1 MRGRVGFRKLWA
13 GGGYRLCEVLFQVR
27 NLSWKKSYDKPRQ
40 RIKKQRPYFGDK
52 GPYSQ
57 SYGSSSSRVWM
68 WELDHEESW
77 APKNW
82 CFWTVVL
89 KKTLESPLDSKE
101 IKPVN
106 QKGNQPWIFI
116 GSTDAEAPILW
127 PPDVKSQF
135 IGKDPDARKD
145 WVHEDKGVREDKM
158 VGWHHWL
165 NGHEFEQTL
174 GDSEGQGSLVCCSPW
189 SHKELDIVIE

>member
-1 MRGRVGFRKLWA
+1 MTLA
-13 GGGYRLCEVLFQVR
+13 P
-27 NLSWKKSYDKPRQ
+27 WKKSCDKTRQ
-40 RIKKQRPYFGDK
+40 CIIKQRLYFADK

-57 SYGSSSSRVWM
+57 SYGSSSSHVWM

-135 IGKDPDARKD
+135 IEKGPDAGKDGAKEQV
-145 WVHEDKGVREDKM
+145 WATEDETI
-158 VGWHHWL
+158 GWHHWL
-165 NGHEFEQTL
+165 SGHVFEQSQ
-174 GDSEGQGSLVCCSPW
+174 GGSEGQRNLSCCSPW
-189 SHKELDIVIE
+189 GHKELEMT